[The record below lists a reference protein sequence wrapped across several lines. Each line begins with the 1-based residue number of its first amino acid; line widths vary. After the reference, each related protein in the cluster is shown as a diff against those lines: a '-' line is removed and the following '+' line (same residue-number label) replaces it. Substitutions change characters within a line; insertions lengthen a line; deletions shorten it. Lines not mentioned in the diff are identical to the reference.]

1 MAEKLI
7 LPMWN
12 EVQGYQVA
20 QTIWKHAKAQLSAGH
35 RMVLELR
42 EEKRKIHEASQAGR
56 QNHGSHFSGWYR
68 ANPSG
73 NVSE

>member
-42 EEKRKIHEASQAGR
+42 EEKRSDA
-56 QNHGSHFSGWYR
+56 QNRRLW
-68 ANPSG
+68 AMLTEI
-73 NVSE
+73 SEQVD